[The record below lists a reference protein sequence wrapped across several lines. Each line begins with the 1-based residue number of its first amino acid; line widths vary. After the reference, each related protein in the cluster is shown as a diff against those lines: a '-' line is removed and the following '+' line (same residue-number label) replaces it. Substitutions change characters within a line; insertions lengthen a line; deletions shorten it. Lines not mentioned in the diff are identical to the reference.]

1 MKDNQTSLRSLA
13 PQTRATERSSAARAR
28 LPAALAAGSGIF
40 LVTAMLFTGEFAGA
54 RGGNGFF
61 PGISGPDAGSFVE
74 APSSSPIA
82 DRPVHVRRKHITV
95 GVAGGGG
102 GRAVC
107 VRLCDGF
114 FFPSVTSSG
123 GDEACASQCPDAPTA
138 FYREPAGSDR
148 IEDAVSLQGAPY
160 SALPVADRSQ
170 TSFDETCT
178 CHRSFSRSYLADLLR
193 DHTLRNG
200 DVVMTTKGFTVFKS
214 DKSGSIS
221 AANFVALSQS
231 TNVPSNARTELTAM
245 ERAGIWDRQSGPYSY
260 SAPDATAPSA
270 ATADAAVRPNA
281 TPRPRKG
288 VVTVDDGDAT
298 SPK

>member
-1 MKDNQTSLRSLA
+1 MQDDQTSLCPHAPHLKRRS
-13 PQTRATERSSAARAR
+13 AR

-40 LVTAMLFTGEFAGA
+40 LVAAMFFTGEFAGA
-54 RGGNGFF
+54 RGGTGFF

-74 APSSSPIA
+74 APTSPPVA
-82 DRPVHVRRKHITV
+82 DRPVHVRKKKYAAV
-95 GVAGGGG
+95 GGG

-148 IEDAVSLQGAPY
+148 IEDALSLAGAPY
-160 SALPVADRSQ
+160 SALPVANRSQ

-178 CHRSFSRSYLADLLR
+178 CHRSFNRSYLADLLR
-193 DHTLRNG
+193 DRTLRNG
-200 DVVMTTKGFTVFKS
+200 DLVMTTKGFTVFKS
-214 DKSGSIS
+214 DSSGSIS
-221 AANFVALSQS
+221 AANFVPLSQS
-231 TNVPSNARTELTAM
+231 TKIAGSARAELTAM
-245 ERAGIWDRQSGPYSY
+245 ERAGTWDRQSGPYSY
-260 SAPDATAPSA
+260 SASAPEA
-270 ATADAAVRPNA
+270 AASSPVAETQAGRSA

-288 VVTVDDGDAT
+288 IVTVDDGDAT
-298 SPK
+298 SPR

>member
-1 MKDNQTSLRSLA
+1 MKDNQTSLRSHM
-13 PQTRATERSSAARAR
+13 PQTRATERSSETRAR

-40 LVTAMLFTGEFAGA
+40 LVAAMLFTGEFAGA
-54 RGGNGFF
+54 RGGGFF
-61 PGISGPDAGSFVE
+61 TGISAAPDAGSFVE
-74 APSSSPIA
+74 APTSSPVA
-82 DRPVHVRRKHITV
+82 DRPVHVRRKTAAV
-95 GVAGGGG
+95 GG

-170 TSFDETCT
+170 TSFDQTCT
-178 CHRSFSRSYLADLLR
+178 CHRSFNRSYLADLLHDR
-193 DHTLRNG
+193 TLRNG

-214 DKSGSIS
+214 DKSGSVS

-245 ERAGIWDRQSGPYSY
+245 ERAGIWDRQSGLYSY
-260 SAPDATAPSA
+260 SAPQAVAPSA

-281 TPRPRKG
+281 TPRLRKG
-288 VVTVDDGDAT
+288 TVTVDDGDAT
-298 SPK
+298 STK

>member
-1 MKDNQTSLRSLA
+1 MKDDQTSLRSHA
-13 PQTRATERSSAARAR
+13 PQGRAAGRSRVDRAR

-40 LVTAMLFTGEFAGA
+40 LVAAMLFTGEFAGA
-54 RGGNGFF
+54 RGGGFF
-61 PGISGPDAGSFVE
+61 PGISTAPDAGSFVE
-74 APSSSPIA
+74 APTPSHFA
-82 DRPVHVRRKHITV
+82 DRPVHTRKKYAAAV
-95 GVAGGGG
+95 GGGG

-138 FYREPAGSDR
+138 FYREPVGSDR
-148 IEDAVSLQGAPY
+148 IEDAVSLSGAPY

-178 CHRSFSRSYLADLLR
+178 CHRSFRRSYLAELLHDR
-193 DHTLRNG
+193 TLRNG
-200 DVVMTTKGFTVFKS
+200 DLVMTTKGFTVFKS

-231 TNVPSNARTELTAM
+231 TSVPGSARPELAAM
-245 ERAGIWDRQSGPYSY
+245 ERAGVWDRQSGPYSY
-260 SAPDATAPSA
+260 SAPEAAAPVAASATAVTPA
-270 ATADAAVRPNA
+270 A

-288 VVTVDDGDAT
+288 IVTVDDGDAT
-298 SPK
+298 SLK

>member
-1 MKDNQTSLRSLA
+1 MKDYQTSLHSHA
-13 PQTRATERSSAARAR
+13 PQARATERSRAARAR

-40 LVTAMLFTGEFAGA
+40 LVAALLFTGEFAGA
-54 RGGNGFF
+54 RGGGFF
-61 PGISGPDAGSFVE
+61 PGITTAPDAGSFVE
-74 APSSSPIA
+74 APTSSPVG
-82 DRPVHVRRKHITV
+82 DRPVHVRRKH
-95 GVAGGGG
+95 VAVGG

-148 IEDAVSLQGAPY
+148 IEDAVSLSGAPY

-178 CHRSFSRSYLADLLR
+178 CHRSFNRSYLAELLHDR
-193 DHTLRNG
+193 TLRNG
-200 DVVMTTKGFTVFKS
+200 DLVMTTKGFTVFRG
-214 DKSGSIS
+214 DKSGSVS

-231 TNVPSNARTELTAM
+231 TSVPNSLRPELAAM
-245 ERAGIWDRQSGPYSY
+245 ERAGVWDRQSGPYSY
-260 SAPDATAPSA
+260 SAPEAAAPPATAI
-270 ATADAAVRPNA
+270 TAVVGTT

-288 VVTVDDGDAT
+288 IVTVDDGDAT